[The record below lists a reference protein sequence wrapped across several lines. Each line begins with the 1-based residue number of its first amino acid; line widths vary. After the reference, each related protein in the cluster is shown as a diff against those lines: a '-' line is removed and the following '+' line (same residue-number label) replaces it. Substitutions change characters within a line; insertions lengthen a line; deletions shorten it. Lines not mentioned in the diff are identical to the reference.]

1 MGGAPLSS
9 APSAFALT
17 SNDVIDHVVGECGT
31 SMRRGDGREADDL
44 EVLRSKLGYE
54 VSAIE
59 AALL

>member
-1 MGGAPLSS
+1 
-9 APSAFALT
+9 
-17 SNDVIDHVVGECGT
+17 
-31 SMRRGDGREADDL
+31 MRRGDGREADDL